1 MIAQTKVADLTV
13 GELRNLIQ
21 EVVKQIII
29 EMLGDPDQGLE
40 LQQHIVNRLQRSL
53 ATTQSGRKNISAQEA
68 ASKLGLEW

>member
-1 MIAQTKVADLTV
+1 MIAQTKVADLTI

-29 EMLGDPDQGLE
+29 EMLGDPDKELE

-53 ATTQSGRKNISAQEA
+53 VTTQSRKNISAQEA